1 MANEDEV
8 LAPAAA
14 GVADLLAVDKKS
26 DDAAEDKPG
35 TGLSARL
42 GSDSMASCSSISLIR
57 W

>member
-1 MANEDEV
+1 MANDEV

-14 GVADLLAVDKKS
+14 AGVADLPAADNKS